1 MEERL
6 QKFLSQCGIASRRAS
21 EHLIR
26 DGLISV
32 NGVIVRDM
40 GLKVDPEKDVVRYKD
55 EIVTREEKM
64 IYIMLN
70 KPKGYITTM
79 HEQYG
84 RPMIVDLIRDVK
96 KRVYPVGRLDFDSSG
111 LLLLTNDGDVAFRLT
126 HPGHSVNKEY
136 MVTVRGIPDEEA
148 IKRLKEGI
156 LIDGR
161 MTSPAVINIVR
172 RDKSSAVLRFVIHE
186 GRNRQI
192 RKMCSAVGYR
202 VIDLKR
208 ISIGRLFLGNLPE
221 GKWRYLTSEE
231 IKYLKSL

>member
-6 QKFLSQCGIASRRAS
+6 QKFLSECGMASRRAS
-21 EHLIR
+21 EQLIR
-26 DGLISV
+26 DGFVSV
-32 NGVIVRDM
+32 NGIIVRDM
-40 GLKVDPEKDVVRYKD
+40 GLKVNPEKDVVRYKGK
-55 EIVTREEKM
+55 IVTKEENM

-84 RPMIVDLIRDVK
+84 RPMVVDLIRDVK

-111 LLLLTNDGDVAFRLT
+111 LLLMTNDGDVAYRLT

-136 MVTVRGIPDEEA
+136 MVVVRGIPDEEA
-148 IKRLKEGI
+148 IKRLREGI

-161 MTSPAVINIVR
+161 MTSPAVVSLVR

-192 RKMCSAVGYR
+192 RKMCSAVGCM
-202 VIDLKR
+202 VMDLKR
-208 ISIGRLFLGNLPE
+208 ISMGRLYLGSLPE
-221 GKWRYLTSEE
+221 GKWRYLTSDE
-231 IKYLKSL
+231 IGYLKSL